1 MAQVTT
7 AVEDEE
13 VVKHFKEVLA
23 PYVIETQLTAG
34 IDSNISPTCIQK
46 VQVQRALREKFK
58 SSQEFIDEFTEML
71 ESGLEGLTKKQVGN
85 NMNGALDVL
94 KVFSLKFTLNEFLRV
109 SDLSMIKFC
118 SSKKFLISK
127 AL

>member
-7 AVEDEE
+7 AVEGEE

-34 IDSNISPTCIQK
+34 IDSSISPTCTQK
-46 VQVQRALREKFK
+46 VQVQRATREKFK
-58 SSQEFIDEFTEML
+58 SGQEFIDEFTEML

-94 KVFSLKFTLNEFLRV
+94 KVFFLKFTLNEFLRV

>member
-46 VQVQRALREKFK
+46 DQVQRALREKFK
-58 SSQEFIDEFTEML
+58 SGQEFIDEFTEML

-94 KVFSLKFTLNEFLRV
+94 KVFSLSLLLMNF
-109 SDLSMIKFC
+109 
-118 SSKKFLISK
+118 
-127 AL
+127 

>member
-58 SSQEFIDEFTEML
+58 PGQEFIDEFTEML

-118 SSKKFLISK
+118 SSKKILISK